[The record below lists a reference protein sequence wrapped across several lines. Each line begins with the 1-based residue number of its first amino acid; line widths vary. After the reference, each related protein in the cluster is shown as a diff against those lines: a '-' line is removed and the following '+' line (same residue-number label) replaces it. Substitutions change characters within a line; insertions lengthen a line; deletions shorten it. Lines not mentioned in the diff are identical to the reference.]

1 MASQTAKAARHFK
14 VWFQDNQAR
23 VCRGCGEK
31 TTIYE
36 LLATSNFKEWYH
48 IGCFRAPQFIRLD
61 KTNSNVRVKGKE
73 NLFKAKNRMEAHN
86 ARVRLGVLQVFNMKA
101 YARKCEFAVGD
112 GEAKLLGKV
121 FRFLRGEELA
131 AKVALVCRTW
141 YSVSWQDKF
150 WLRLIAKLPPIAAS
164 APSELP
170 AKQRFISI
178 SKFLCFRCD
187 RFLREDEV
195 GIICPFYKRALCVK
209 CRNSEGAKLISVAEF
224 CRIHKLKAS
233 FGKVNLKMEGI
244 ALNGNDF
251 GYISTLR
258 EKLLRLRVAHR
269 EAVLSKLVTQHNAS
283 AALVKEL
290 RALPLDKE
298 PDDIEVVTSKYG
310 PLFTYILELQAP
322 GGLAKALQCLQGA
335 MKCRSKKGQ
344 LVDVESDTEK

>member
-1 MASQTAKAARHFK
+1 MISRTAKAARHFK

-31 TTIYE
+31 TNIYE
-36 LLATSNFKEWYH
+36 LLGTSNFKEWYH

-61 KTNSNVRVKGKE
+61 KSNSSVRVKGKE

-86 ARVRLGVLQVFNMKA
+86 AKVRLGGLQVFNMKL
-101 YARKCEFAVGD
+101 YAKKCEFEVGND
-112 GEAKLLGKV
+112 WEMKMLGKV
-121 FRFLRGEELA
+121 FSFLKGEELA
-131 AKVALVCRTW
+131 SKVALVCRKW
-141 YSVSWQDKF
+141 YTIRWMDKF
-150 WLRLIAKLPPIAAS
+150 WLKLIAKLPPIAAS
-164 APSELP
+164 VPSELP

-178 SKFLCFRCD
+178 SKFLCFRCY

-209 CRNSEGAKLISVAEF
+209 CRNSDGSKLISIAEF

-233 FGKVNLKMEGI
+233 FGKANLRMEGI
-244 ALNGNDF
+244 TLNGDDY
-251 GYISTLR
+251 GYVGALT
-258 EKLLRLRVAHR
+258 EKLLKLRMAHR
-269 EAVLSKLVTQHNAS
+269 EAVLQKLVSQHS
-283 AALVKEL
+283 ATPVLVKEI
-290 RALPLDKE
+290 RELPLDKE

-335 MKCRSKKGQ
+335 MKCRLKKGQ
-344 LVDVESDTEK
+344 LVELESES